1 MISHWKRKEQPMTEY
16 RFARPEEE
24 AEALDFINAVFSQ
37 AARPHDFAKLI
48 PKVYAHP
55 GFAGLH
61 AVAVE
66 DGRIRGAI
74 AMLPITVHAGEDTLK
89 AGYIGSVSV
98 HPRFRGKGYMKRLM
112 AMQIDEAKRQG
123 MDFMALG
130 GQRQRYQYFGFT
142 NYGSEICFSVTQA
155 NARHALPKDAPF
167 SFVSPNEDHIEK
179 MAALHAK
186 QALRCERPRFLE
198 ALRTYNA
205 VPYAILNG
213 DVFAGY
219 LVTLGDQIT
228 ELCLE
233 QESDLPAVIS
243 AWLREHKSCE
253 ILCYGHMTDRIRC
266 LNTFAEAYAIGPSAM
281 IKVLNW
287 EHVLRAALRLRTL
300 PDGERVIRIED
311 AGTFRVTVTNGK
323 AEVLPCQARPDC
335 IWTETEAA
343 EALFSPLNALYIP
356 DPLLRAWLPL
366 TLDIPIADQ
375 F

>member
-1 MISHWKRKEQPMTEY
+1 MTEF

-24 AEALDFINAVFSQ
+24 PEVLDLINAVFSQ

-48 PKVYAHP
+48 PKAYAHP
-55 GFAGLH
+55 GFARLH

-66 DGRIRGAI
+66 DGRIRGTI

-98 HPRFRGKGYMKRLM
+98 HPRFRGKGYMKQLM

-130 GQRQRYQYFGFT
+130 GQRQRYQHFGFVH
-142 NYGSEICFSVTQA
+142 YGSEIRFSVTQA
-155 NARHALPKDAPF
+155 NARHALPKDTPF
-167 SFVSPNEDHIEK
+167 SFVSPEESYIES

-186 QALRCERPRFLE
+186 QALYCERPRFPDT
-198 ALRTYNA
+198 LRTYNA
-205 VPYAILNG
+205 VPSVILNG
-213 DVFAGY
+213 DRFAGY

-228 ELCLE
+228 ELVLE
-233 QESDLPAVIS
+233 QENDLPAVIA

-253 ILCYGHMTDRIRC
+253 ILCYGHMTKRIRC
-266 LNTFAEAYAIGPSAM
+266 LNAFAEAYAIGPSAM

-287 EHVLRAALRLRTL
+287 ENVLAAALRLRTL
-300 PDGERVIRIED
+300 PDGERVIAID
-311 AGTFRVTVTNGK
+311 SAGTFRVTVTNGK
-323 AEVLPCQARPDC
+323 AEVLPCQAQPDF
-335 IWTETEAA
+335 IWTDMEAMET
-343 EALFSPLNALYIP
+343 LFSPLNALYIP
-356 DPLLRAWLPL
+356 DPLLRTWLPL

>member
-1 MISHWKRKEQPMTEY
+1 MTEY

-24 AEALDFINAVFSQ
+24 TEVLDFINAVFSQ

-74 AMLPITVHAGEDTLK
+74 AMLPMTVHAGENTLK

-112 AMQIDEAKRQG
+112 AMQIDEAKQQG
-123 MDFMALG
+123 MDFMTLG

-142 NYGSEICFSVTQA
+142 NYGSEIRFSVGQA
-155 NARHALPKDAPF
+155 NARHALPKDTPF
-167 SFVSPNEDHIEK
+167 SFVPAEESHAEK
-179 MAALHAK
+179 MAVLHAK
-186 QALRCERPRFLE
+186 RTIRCERPRFLD
-198 ALRTYNA
+198 ALRTYGA
-205 VPYAILNG
+205 VPYAVLKEG
-213 DVFAGY
+213 MFAGY
-219 LVTLGDQIT
+219 LVTLGDDIT
-228 ELCLE
+228 ELYLE
-233 QESDLPAVIS
+233 RESDLPAVIA

-253 ILCYGHMTDRIRC
+253 ILCYGNMTERVHS
-266 LNTFAEAYAIGPSAM
+266 LNAFAEAYAIGPSAM

-287 EHVLRAALRLRTL
+287 ENVLRAALRLRTL
-300 PDGERVIRIED
+300 PDGERVLAID
-311 AGTFRVTVTNGK
+311 GAGIFRVTVTNGK
-323 AEVLPCQARPDC
+323 AEVLPCQAQPDC
-335 IWTETEAA
+335 IWTEA
-343 EALFSPLNALYIP
+343 EAMETLFSPLDALYIT
-356 DPLLRAWLPL
+356 DPLLRSWLPL
-366 TLDIPIADQ
+366 TLDIPIADR